1 MTGVGYDFARR
12 VTLASRHAWN
22 WVARTAKLDALSE
35 QVGRVTRTTTATGTD
50 SFAAPYTAVHSE
62 ATLTYHAGQDLVGL
76 LLGPD
81 DSADWTVPILP
92 QASCG
97 MVRFIENGTLAIA
110 SAGVFYIGLD
120 AATGARLYIDST
132 GTQYRLTYHDG
143 STPVTSTMSG
153 TAPTTGQLVELR
165 WRLAAD
171 GKVKLWQT
179 INSGAE
185 TAATESAGL
194 TLAAAWGATT
204 VRLNSVGTA
213 NKGNNL
219 FLGAVLD
226 PGDLSI
232 DLLRAAAS

>member
-1 MTGVGYDFARR
+1 MHSEP
-12 VTLASRHAWN
+12 TLA
-22 WVARTAKLDALSE
+22 
-35 QVGRVTRTTTATGTD
+35 
-50 SFAAPYTAVHSE
+50 
-62 ATLTYHAGQDLVGL
+62 YHAGQGLVGL
-76 LLGPD
+76 LLGAA

-97 MVRFIENGTLAIA
+97 LVRFIENGTLAIA

-120 AATGARLYIDST
+120 AATGARLYIDAT

-143 STPVTSTMSG
+143 ATAVTSTMSG
-153 TAPTTGQLVELR
+153 TAPVAGQLVELR

-179 INSGAE
+179 INSGVE

-213 NKGNNL
+213 NQGNNI